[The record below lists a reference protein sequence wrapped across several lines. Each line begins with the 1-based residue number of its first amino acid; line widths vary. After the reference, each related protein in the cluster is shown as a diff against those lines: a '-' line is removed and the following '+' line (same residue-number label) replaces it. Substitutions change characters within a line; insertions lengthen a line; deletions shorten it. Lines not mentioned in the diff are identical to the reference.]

1 MTDILTLVFKTLT
14 SRGELAAVDEG
25 SLSAVAPAR
34 SALVVGERA
43 LSRTMLLLAAV
54 TAASESGLRVFFLTQ
69 TQIQSL
75 PVALHSRVPGLTP
88 AALKVDEQKIKFCYP
103 RTFEELL
110 VQVAGLHESSHSPPS
125 SPALIIVDGL
135 ECYLCSPA
143 PCTSSRLQTSEQC
156 SAAHLSAL
164 LCDTASFLTQV
175 LEKHGSA
182 HAPCRLIT
190 SYQPQRNSEQSGEA
204 SVDSVLDVL
213 DRYFQVRCTLDQ
225 DRSYESTSGG
235 LQQVWNI
242 YLSSSSDHVTWLSN
256 PHSEWNLLFV
266 EMAPCPFLF
275 SPPEGTAAG
284 GSQAARTAL
293 PEVRGPPRGRI
304 HLGSATDLH
313 RCVLTTSIAK

>member
-88 AALKVDEQKIKFCYP
+88 AALKKIKFCYP

-242 YLSSSSDHVTWLSN
+242 YLSSCLEVKETSCKKDDMESKEEQPVQEWRLLLSADGLMEFKLAQK
-256 PHSEWNLLFV
+256 H
-266 EMAPCPFLF
+266 
-275 SPPEGTAAG
+275 
-284 GSQAARTAL
+284 
-293 PEVRGPPRGRI
+293 
-304 HLGSATDLH
+304 
-313 RCVLTTSIAK
+313 